1 MQPSASPAAPSS
13 EPLPRSF
20 GPYTLFDVIG
30 RGGMADIALARATTE
45 LGGTRRVAVKR
56 VLPELS
62 RDARFADLFVREA
75 KLSALLTHAN
85 VVQVYDLGREGDQ
98 LYIAMEYVEGFDLNA
113 LLRKC
118 SQTSTPLPVE
128 HALTII
134 ADVLRGL
141 DYAHRAKDDGGRPLG
156 LVHRDLSPSNVLVS
170 LEGEVK
176 VCDFGIALAHAAA
189 VDAGAAKALDDVLQG
204 KAGYMSPE
212 HARGQAIDAR
222 ADVFAV
228 GILLWELLAGRRLYR
243 PKAELSLLDQAK
255 RAEVPELPARAIAEE
270 AALHAVVQKALA
282 RDRDARFAS
291 AGEMLRALEEYFMA
305 SGTMPSSARLRQW
318 LTEHFGT
325 ELIEARR
332 ARERALSVPP
342 PPLDSAEAA
351 TPEPDEETQRLRPA
365 VLVRVEGARSEP
377 TAAGQA
383 GEGERGAPVVDEETA
398 RLHPATLVS
407 VREGDA
413 ARTAPELDRPD
424 PTGEAVP
431 VRSAPSR
438 SSSTALTLVIVI
450 VVAVALWRAAGR

>member
-1 MQPSASPAAPSS
+1 M
-13 EPLPRSF
+13 PRAF

-30 RGGMADIALARATTE
+30 RGGMAEIALARATTE
-45 LGGTRRVAVKR
+45 LGGSRRVVVKR

-62 RDARFADLFVREA
+62 RDVRFADLFVREA

-85 VVQVYDLGREGDQ
+85 VVQVYDLGREGDE

-141 DYAHRAKDDGGRPLG
+141 DYAHRAKDDRGEGLG

-176 VCDFGIALAHAAA
+176 VCDFGIALAHSAA
-189 VDAGAAKALDDVLQG
+189 VDAGSATALDEVLQG

-212 HARGQAIDAR
+212 HARGEAIDAR
-222 ADVFAV
+222 ADVFAA

-243 PKAELSLLDQAK
+243 AKADLPLLEQAK
-255 RAEVPELPARAIAEE
+255 RAEIPELPARAIAEE
-270 AALHAVVQKALA
+270 PLLHGVVAKALS
-282 RDRDARFAS
+282 RDRGDRFAS
-291 AGEMLRALEEYFMA
+291 AGDMLRALEDFFMV
-305 SGTMPSSARLRQW
+305 SGMMPSPMRLRHW
-318 LTEHFGT
+318 LTENFGT

-342 PPLDSAEAA
+342 PAQREALDEPEAGG
-351 TPEPDEETQRLRPA
+351 PDEETQRLRPA
-365 VLVRVEGARSEP
+365 VLV
-377 TAAGQA
+377 AAGGKGSSV
-383 GEGERGAPVVDEETA
+383 GESAPSDVAPRGDDAPGDEETA
-398 RLHPATLVS
+398 RLMPATLVS
-407 VREGDA
+407 VRDGAPPATTPREAAEVRGPADA
-413 ARTAPELDRPD
+413 ASARSPEARSFAPRR
-424 PTGEAVP
+424 A
-431 VRSAPSR
+431 
-438 SSSTALTLVIVI
+438 ALVALAALLAAL
-450 VVAVALWRAAGR
+450 VVAWLLRGR